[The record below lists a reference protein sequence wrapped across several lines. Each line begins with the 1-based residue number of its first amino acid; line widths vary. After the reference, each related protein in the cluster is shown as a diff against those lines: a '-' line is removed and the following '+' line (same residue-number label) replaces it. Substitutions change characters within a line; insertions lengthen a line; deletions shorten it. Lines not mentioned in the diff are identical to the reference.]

1 MVKGE
6 EEDEESKVIEVKKG
20 TVLTTQDT
28 IKMEDPKVD
37 EKEEEIPVPPQDDK
51 EESDNAPPPAS

>member
-28 IKMEDPKVD
+28 IKMEDPKEE
-37 EKEEEIPVPPQDDK
+37 EKVEEIPVPPKDDK
-51 EESDNAPPPAS
+51 EESDDAPAPES

>member
-28 IKMEDPKVD
+28 IKMEDPKVE
-37 EKEEEIPVPPQDDK
+37 EKVEEIPVPPQDDK
-51 EESDNAPPPAS
+51 EESDDASAPVS